1 MKKSTFNVPKMD
13 CPSEEGLIRLK
24 LEGLAAIK
32 KLSFDIPKRKV
43 EIFHEG
49 DTTPIVSSLKSLNL
63 GAELKESQ
71 QVDPTLLSFEKDKS
85 QRKILWI
92 VLAINLFLFVA
103 EMVTGIISRSM
114 GLVADSL
121 DMLADSFVY
130 ALSIYAVGGAVAKK
144 KRVARISGYFQM
156 ALAMVGF
163 AEVVRRFIGNQE
175 PPDYMVMI
183 IVSTVALAGNSF
195 CLYLLST
202 AKSEEAHIKASWI
215 FTSND
220 ILANLGV
227 IAAALL
233 VMYTGSNRP
242 DLIVGAIVFAVV
254 MRGAFR
260 ILQLAK

>member
-1 MKKSTFNVPKMD
+1 MKKSTFDVPKMD
-13 CPSEEGLIRLK
+13 CPSEERLIRLK
-24 LEGLAAIK
+24 MEDLPEVK
-32 KLSFDIPKRKV
+32 KLTFDIPKRKV
-43 EIFHEG
+43 EIFHDGE
-49 DTTPIVSSLKSLNL
+49 TAPIVTSLKSLNL
-63 GAELKESQ
+63 GAELKASQ
-71 QVDPTLLSFEKDKS
+71 QIDPALISLEKDNS
-85 QRKILWI
+85 QRKILWT

-114 GLVADSL
+114 GLIADSL

-130 ALSIYAVGGAVAKK
+130 ALSLYAVGGAVARK

-156 ALAMVGF
+156 ALAILGF
-163 AEVVRRFIGNQE
+163 AEVVRRFIGYEE
-175 PPDYMVMI
+175 PPDFMVMI

-195 CLYLLST
+195 CLYLLNT
-202 AKSEEAHIKASWI
+202 AKSDEAHIKASWI

-220 ILANLGV
+220 ILANLGI

-242 DLIVGAIVFAVV
+242 DLIIGAIVFAVV

>member
-1 MKKSTFNVPKMD
+1 MD
-13 CPSEEGLIRLK
+13 CPSEERLIRLK
-24 LEGLAAIK
+24 LEGFPEVK

-43 EIFHEG
+43 EIFHDG
-49 DTTPIVSSLKSLNL
+49 DPTPIVSSLKSLNL
-63 GAELKESQ
+63 GAALKASQ
-71 QVDPTLLSFEKDKS
+71 EVDPNLFSFEKDKS

-92 VLAINLFLFVA
+92 VLAINLFLFIA

-114 GLVADSL
+114 GLIADSL

-130 ALSIYAVGGAVAKK
+130 ALSLYAVGGAVAKK

-156 ALAMVGF
+156 ILAVLGF
-163 AEVVRRFIGNQE
+163 AEVVRRFIGVEE
-175 PPDYMVMI
+175 PPDFMVMI
-183 IVSTVALAGNSF
+183 VVSTIALAGNSF
-195 CLYLLST
+195 CLYLLSA
-202 AKSEEAHIKASWI
+202 AKSDEAHIKASWI

-242 DLIVGAIVFAVV
+242 DLIVGAVVFTVV

-260 ILQLAK
+260 ILQLSK